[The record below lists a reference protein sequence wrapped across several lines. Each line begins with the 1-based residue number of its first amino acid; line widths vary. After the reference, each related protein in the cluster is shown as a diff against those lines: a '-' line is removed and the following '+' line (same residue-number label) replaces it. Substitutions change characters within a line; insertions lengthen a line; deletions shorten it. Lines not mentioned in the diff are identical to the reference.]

1 MSDEFV
7 KEKRS
12 KRIHDEETQVKKQV
26 KIAKGYGVE
35 VKEPHKY
42 AKKHAMNCGNPKCI
56 LCSNPR
62 KVFKQKTIQEQRLF
76 QKELQDE

>member
-12 KRIHDEETQVKKQV
+12 KRIHDEETHVKKQV
-26 KIAKGYGVE
+26 SIARGHGLQI
-35 VKEPHKY
+35 KEPHKY

-56 LCSNPR
+56 MCANPR
-62 KVFKQKTIQEQRLF
+62 KVFKEKTIQEQRLF